1 MVMVVVNCARPRETE
16 EKKYHH
22 NVAIAAVFDCIYG
35 HLYFVVKT
43 PQAETKGTGVLT
55 YRI

>member
-1 MVMVVVNCARPRETE
+1 MTVNCTKPSETE

-22 NVAIAAVFDCIYG
+22 NVAVTAVFDSVYG

-43 PQAETKGTGVLT
+43 IQAEAKGVGMLT